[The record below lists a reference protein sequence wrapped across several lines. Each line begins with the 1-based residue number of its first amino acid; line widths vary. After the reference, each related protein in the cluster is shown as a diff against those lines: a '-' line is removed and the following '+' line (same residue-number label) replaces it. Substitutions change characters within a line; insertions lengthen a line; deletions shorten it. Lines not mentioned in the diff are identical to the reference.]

1 MAAIEWHED
10 AWRLFNDHVDY
21 ARYEFGR
28 KTSNKWLKEMA
39 DIDKW
44 LRIFPES
51 YTQEPLLR
59 GRTIVYRYCRIMKRF
74 KIIYHYDK
82 TEDTVHI
89 VDLWDTLQN
98 PVTLG
103 QRIE

>member
-21 ARYEFGR
+21 ARYEFGG

-39 DIDKW
+39 SIDKW
-44 LRIFPES
+44 LRLYPES
-51 YTQEPLLR
+51 YTQEPLLKD
-59 GRTIVYRYCRIMKRF
+59 RTLIYRYCHIMKRF
-74 KIIYHYDK
+74 KIIYHYDIAK
-82 TEDTVHI
+82 DIVYI

-98 PVTLG
+98 PATLV
-103 QRIE
+103 QRIG